1 MWGGLYQSPDRSK
14 DIRFLNRLILL
25 RQQNLLPPYLSKNLT
40 MMLPKLCRWWTYT
53 CLILWLLVQVSQL
66 RTPAQLSALGS
77 KFTSPHVSSKLSL
90 PQFPQFPDLQLDIS
104 FLWSKSMK
112 LSVWSTT
119 LLMPLCGSLM
129 KKITWR
135 SQKNRIGNPIDSTND
150 RS

>member
-1 MWGGLYQSPDRSK
+1 MWEGLYQSPDLSM

-25 RQQNLLPPYLSKNLT
+25 RQQNLLPRHLSKKLT

-53 CLILWLLVQVSQL
+53 SLILWLLVQVSQL

-90 PQFPQFPDLQLDIS
+90 PQFPQFPDPQLDIS

-112 LSVWSTT
+112 LSVRYTT
-119 LLMPLCGSLM
+119 LLMLLCGSLM
-129 KKITWR
+129 KNHLEVPKKQDRKPTW
-135 SQKNRIGNPIDSTND
+135 QH
-150 RS
+150 